1 MSRPIV
7 LPELPAYADGTE
19 APDGWGVFQESDM
32 EAYARAAV
40 ELDRRGIVVTD
51 DDVFAAVDA
60 HDTTPAARMRA
71 ALESF
76 AARKRG
82 EA

>member
-1 MSRPIV
+1 MPGRPIV
-7 LPELPAYADGTE
+7 LPELPYKEGTQKRAE
-19 APDGWGVFQESDM
+19 L

-40 ELDRRGIVVTD
+40 EADRKGIVVTLED
-51 DDVFAAVDA
+51 IDAAEDA
-60 HDTTPAARMRA
+60 AGSLGITRKAMRA

-82 EA
+82 ET

>member
-7 LPELPAYADGTE
+7 LPQLPEPDL
-19 APDGWGVFQESDM
+19 DGWERTDTQVIE
-32 EAYARAAV
+32 YARAAV

-51 DDVFAAVDA
+51 VDVRRAQIAADKNPLWGVA
-60 HDTTPAARMRA
+60 MRA